1 MPQPLVIV
9 ESPAKARTISSFL
22 GPGYLVE
29 SSIGHIRDLPRNAAE
44 VPAAI
49 KGEKWAR
56 LGVDTHND
64 FKPVYVVPAE
74 KKDQVRKLKG
84 LLKGASELYLATDE
98 DREGES
104 IAWHLLEVLNPKVPV
119 KRMVFHEITKAAI
132 LHAVTDWRELD
143 RRLVEAQE
151 ARRILDRLYG
161 YEVSPVL
168 WKMVKPKLSAGR
180 VQSPAVRIIVDRE
193 RERLEFRSA
202 GYWDLVATFTTRT
215 QPAESFDATLV
226 SVNGAR
232 VAGGKDFAST
242 GELTSQAVVHID
254 SVTAARLAADLAQ
267 ASFDV
272 RSLETKPYRR
282 SPSPPFRTSTL
293 QQEAARRYRFSSART
308 MSAAQR
314 LYENGYITYMR
325 TDSVALSE
333 TAIATARAQVQELYG
348 REFLPDK
355 ARVYASKVR
364 NAQEAHEA
372 IRPAGD
378 RFRTPDQVQS
388 ALHADEF
395 RLYDLI
401 WKRTVASQMVDAVGE
416 SLAVRVGTTSG
427 KTDAEFAASGLTIT
441 FAGFMRA
448 HVEGS
453 DDPDA
458 ELELSERRLPPL
470 AQAQPLD
477 ASRLETAEHATQP
490 PPRFTEASL
499 IKRLEEL
506 GIGRP
511 STYASIMSTIQDRGY
526 VWKKGT
532 ALVPSI
538 TAFAAITL
546 LERHFAELVDY
557 EFTARLED
565 TLDEI
570 ANGEAEAVPWLRAFY
585 FGNGDPGLLRLVS
598 EHLGEIDPREVN
610 AIPLGV
616 DANGVPIEARAG
628 RYGPFLQRGE
638 NTVSIPEDLPL
649 DELTVERA
657 LELLEAP
664 SQERSLGIDPGSGLE
679 VQVKVGRFGPYV
691 QLGEMPNDGKPKPKT
706 ASLLASMAI
715 DTLSLEEALS
725 LLSLPRTVGVDQAG
739 VPIEALNGRFG
750 PYLIRGKD
758 TRSLENEEQIF
769 SIDVAEALALLAQ
782 PKRGRRQAASALA
795 VIGKDPETDKSIE
808 VRKGRFGIYVTDG
821 ETNASLR
828 TGDDPARLGLE
839 RALEL
844 LGERRARVASGVPA
858 RRKSATAK
866 KKSGKAKST
875 ATKSGNGGRRTTR
888 TTKRSTKQAVGVSK
902 QAARLKRAAKR
913 SVKPTTKTNPSAEE
927 SPG

>member
-9 ESPAKARTISSFL
+9 ESPAKARTISLLL
-22 GPGYLVE
+22 GPGYVVE
-29 SSIGHIRDLPRNAAE
+29 SSIGHIRDLPRNASE
-44 VPAAI
+44 VPAAV

-56 LGVDTHND
+56 LGVDTHHD
-64 FKPVYVVPAE
+64 FKPLYVVPSE

-104 IAWHLLEVLNPKVPV
+104 IAWHLLEVLDPKVPV
-119 KRMVFHEITKAAI
+119 KRMVFHEITKEAI

-168 WKMVKPKLSAGR
+168 WKMVKPRLSAGR
-180 VQSPAVRIIVDRE
+180 VQSPAVRIVVDRE

-215 QPAESFDATLV
+215 SQPESFGATLV

-232 VAGGKDFAST
+232 VAGGKDFSPT
-242 GELTSQAVVHID
+242 GELTSEGVVHID
-254 SVTAARLAADLAQ
+254 AAAAGELAADLSQ

-293 QQEAARRYRFSSART
+293 QQEAARKYRFSSART

-325 TDSVALSE
+325 TDSISLSE
-333 TAIATARAQVQELYG
+333 TAIATARAQVQDLYG
-348 REFLPDK
+348 REFLPDSP
-355 ARVYASKVR
+355 RVYVSKVK
-364 NAQEAHEA
+364 NAQESHEA

-378 RFRTPDQVQS
+378 RFRTPDEVQR

-416 SLAVRVGTTSG
+416 SVAVRVGTTSG
-427 KTDAEFAASGLTIT
+427 STDAEFSASGLTIA

-453 DDPDA
+453 DDPEA
-458 ELELSERRLPPL
+458 ELELSERRLPPMT
-470 AQAQPLD
+470 PGERLD
-477 ASRLETAEHATQP
+477 VSGLEAAEHATQP

-546 LERHFAELVDY
+546 LERHFEELVDY

-570 ANGEAEAVPWLRAFY
+570 ANGEAEAVPWLRTFY

-616 DANGVPIEARAG
+616 DGNGVPIEARAG

-638 NTVSIPEDLPL
+638 NTVSIPEDMPL
-649 DELTVERA
+649 DELTVDRA

-664 SQERSLGIDPGSGLE
+664 SQERSLGIDPDSQLE
-679 VQVKVGRFGPYV
+679 VLVKVGRFGPYV
-691 QLGEMPNDGKPKPKT
+691 QLGEMSSDGKQKPKT
-706 ASLLASMAI
+706 ASLLSAMTVE
-715 DTLSLEEALS
+715 TLSLKEALS
-725 LLSLPRTVGVDQAG
+725 LLSLPRLVGIDEAG
-739 VPIEALNGRFG
+739 VLIEVRNGRFG
-750 PYLIRGKD
+750 PYLVRGKD
-758 TRSLENEEQIF
+758 TRSLENEEQLF
-769 SIDVAEALALLAQ
+769 SLDVPQALALLAQ
-782 PKRGRRQAASALA
+782 PKRGRRQGASALA
-795 VIGKDPETDKSIE
+795 VVGKDPETDKPIE

-828 TGDDPARLGLE
+828 TGDDPAALGLD

-844 LGERRARVASGVPA
+844 LGERRARVASGFVGK
-858 RRKSATAK
+858 RKRKTESK
-866 KKSGKAKST
+866 GKAKPAVVKAAAGKATRLRAKTAGAAKKSAST
-875 ATKSGNGGRRTTR
+875 
-888 TTKRSTKQAVGVSK
+888 
-902 QAARLKRAAKR
+902 KRAAKP
-913 SVKPTTKTNPSAEE
+913 VTKDSGGI
-927 SPG
+927 PG